1 MAKYSKEYFNDYC
14 YFLLESNG
22 NDFFLNYSLYNV
34 ILESKNSKCKKRIK
48 KENLKNIEKKI
59 QSILKKNKKVT
70 KSEIDELVDSDGTML
85 SSKVPFLDMTL
96 HPKKTMDQ
104 TIDNT
109 RTPGLTF
116 TYGGGRRM
124 YGENIQNEDDVLD
137 ESDMTDNFGY
147 KETEFKDLKDTKK
160 TLDKMGI
167 KDPINKLERAKK
179 FGKRNDTKVV
189 KNKKGQTI
197 IKNLN
202 LFEKETLD
210 EIKKQKMIKMV
221 EDILSKKEKG
231 ESDVIPKDSPI
242 SKLLVKNL
250 ESIKR
255 LADKEGISI
264 NKLINILKKSE

>member
-1 MAKYSKEYFNDYC
+1 
-14 YFLLESNG
+14 
-22 NDFFLNYSLYNV
+22 
-34 ILESKNSKCKKRIK
+34 
-48 KENLKNIEKKI
+48 
-59 QSILKKNKKVT
+59 
-70 KSEIDELVDSDGTML
+70 
-85 SSKVPFLDMTL
+85 
-96 HPKKTMDQ
+96 
-104 TIDNT
+104 
-109 RTPGLTF
+109 
-116 TYGGGRRM
+116 
-124 YGENIQNEDDVLD
+124 
-137 ESDMTDNFGY
+137 
-147 KETEFKDLKDTKK
+147 
-160 TLDKMGI
+160 
-167 KDPINKLERAKK
+167 LERARK

-221 EDILSKKEKG
+221 EDMLSKKEKNKS
-231 ESDVIPKDSPI
+231 EVIPKDSPI